1 MKWCVWGGPARPM
14 CSTLEYAEKSLKKME
29 EQFSDFDKEAYDR
42 DKKTYLLGHL
52 KE

>member
-1 MKWCVWGGPARPM
+1 
-14 CSTLEYAEKSLKKME
+14 LEYAEKSLKKME